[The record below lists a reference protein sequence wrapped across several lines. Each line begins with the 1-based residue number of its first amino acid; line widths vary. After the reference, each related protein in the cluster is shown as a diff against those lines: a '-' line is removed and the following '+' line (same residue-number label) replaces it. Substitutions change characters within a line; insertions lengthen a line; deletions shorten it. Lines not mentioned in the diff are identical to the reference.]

1 MCLNKGAV
9 KDIGKEVLIVRF
21 YNHTSL
27 SEWVKWEG
35 DDGNPEKCSY
45 CRNASSSHLLPLLSL
60 VPSYL
65 ESVEIGEHL
74 LLWINVK
81 SKIYFTFE
89 TFAN

>member
-1 MCLNKGAV
+1 MATLKNV
-9 KDIGKEVLIVRF
+9 PIVDTYEVVI
-21 YNHTSL
+21 S
-27 SEWVKWEG
+27 
-35 DDGNPEKCSY
+35 
-45 CRNASSSHLLPLLSL
+45 LLPLLSL
-60 VPSYL
+60 IPSHL

>member
-1 MCLNKGAV
+1 MATLQNVMK
-9 KDIGKEVLIVRF
+9 
-21 YNHTSL
+21 
-27 SEWVKWEG
+27 
-35 DDGNPEKCSY
+35 
-45 CRNASSSHLLPLLSL
+45 SSSHLLPLLSQ
-60 VPSYL
+60 VPSHL